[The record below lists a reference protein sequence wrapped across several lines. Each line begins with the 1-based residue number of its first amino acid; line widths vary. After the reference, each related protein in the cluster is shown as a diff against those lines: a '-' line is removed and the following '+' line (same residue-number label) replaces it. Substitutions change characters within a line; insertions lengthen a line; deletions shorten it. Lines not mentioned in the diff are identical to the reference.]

1 MGVLERRVRG
11 VTRALVVVA
20 LGLGCADAPTSRDEV
35 LRESA
40 TRYLHDAAYRRAE
53 LVASLTTDANDYAR
67 LRIEKYERAWR
78 DLPVWN
84 PPASVVVGSFGAEPS
99 TGARASLALSDAARR
114 GELEALRD
122 LGRRA
127 FWRLP
132 AMLLAP
138 SIEVALRDRSV
149 AERSGLRV
157 DTVVRVTLPGGGAA
171 LALTCASC
179 HSADDRDGRPVA
191 GLANARLDL
200 GALTAEADA
209 TLAPDVVRR
218 LHAWGPGRVDVS
230 SDDGREPIAIPDL
243 RPLRWQRYL
252 QRAGAVRV
260 RSLASVAVRIE
271 TLLITSLH
279 EAARPPN
286 EVAAGLALY
295 LDGLAD
301 EMAPTRHAD
310 ARTEG
315 LFAAQCGRCHGEEGY
330 AGGLVAAE
338 VVGTDATLTRSTT
351 RGTGSWRVPSLR
363 GAATRGRL
371 MHDGSIA
378 GLDALL
384 DPRRQGGHRAGLDL
398 DGRDRA
404 ALRGFLEGL

>member
-1 MGVLERRVRG
+1 MRG
-11 VTRALVVVA
+11 VKRALVVVA
-20 LGLGCADAPTSRDEV
+20 LGLGCADGPTSREEV

-40 TRYLHDAAYRRAE
+40 TRYLRDGAYRRAE

-78 DLPVWN
+78 DLPEWN
-84 PPASVVVGSFGAEPS
+84 PRVSVVRSFGTES
-99 TGARASLALSDAARR
+99 SSGASAAIAVSEAARG
-114 GELEALRD
+114 GELEALRA
-122 LGRRA
+122 LGRDA

-138 SIEVALRDRSV
+138 SVEVALHDRSV
-149 AERSGLRV
+149 AEQSGLRG
-157 DTVVRVTLPGGGAA
+157 DDVVRVSLPGGGSA

-179 HSADDRDGRPVA
+179 HSATDRDGHLVA

-209 TLAPDVVRR
+209 TLAPEVVQR

-260 RSLASVAVRIE
+260 RSLASVAVRVE

-279 EAARPPN
+279 EAARPPR
-286 EVAAGLALY
+286 EVAVGLALY

-301 EMAPTRHAD
+301 EMAPVRHAD
-310 ARTEG
+310 ARTES
-315 LFAAQCGRCHGEEGY
+315 LFAARCGVCHSGEGY
-330 AGGLVAAE
+330 AGGMIEADI
-338 VVGTDATLTRSTT
+338 VGTDATLTRSTT

-363 GAATRGRL
+363 GVAERARL

-384 DPRRQGGHRAGLDL
+384 DPRREGGHRAGLDL
-398 DGRDRA
+398 DARDRET
-404 ALRGFLEGL
+404 LRGFLEGL